1 MLSFSLI
8 CLQMSVLSGCT
19 SKNVS
24 SKNGWPSDN
33 YLLLPLFSGEVLDC
47 FQETLRDKH
56 VAISLA
62 MFGRS
67 TSLSLSKDPLSP
79 LPGSLL
85 ETKELSLPLGPAL
98 RKFTPV
104 TMQKAAPLRKCL
116 YALSHI
122 RLYLR

>member
-1 MLSFSLI
+1 
-8 CLQMSVLSGCT
+8 MSVLSGCT

-33 YLLLPLFSGEVLDC
+33 YLLLFSVEVLDC

-79 LPGSLL
+79 LSGSLL

-104 TMQKAAPLRKCL
+104 TVQKAAPLRKCL
-116 YALSHI
+116 YALSHT